1 MEIKLSDY
9 AREMEA
15 FGEDPLYI
23 IQEYLKATGQE
34 IEALGMV
41 VALAANKSKKV
52 EAQLNY
58 ARSWLPNKIDLAR
71 ANKNVTP
78 CQAKLLD
85 RLTDIFLLGMDIP
98 SQYLEEVKTTI
109 PQMKM
114 PQFIFVPMVE
124 WLRDKYGIKFL
135 EEKENDERRV
145 EKEDL

>member
-9 AREMEA
+9 AKEMEA

-23 IQEYLKATGQE
+23 IQEYIKTTGKE

-41 VALAANKSKKV
+41 VALAANKSNKI

-58 ARSWLPNKIDLAR
+58 ARSWIPNKIDLVKS
-71 ANKNVTP
+71 NKKITAD
-78 CQAKLLD
+78 QAKLLD

-114 PQFIFVPMVE
+114 PQFVFVPMVE
-124 WLRDKYGIKFL
+124 WLRDKYGIRFMD
-135 EEKENDERRV
+135 KEVNSDT
-145 EKEDL
+145 

>member
-9 AREMEA
+9 ARNLEA

-23 IQEYLKATGQE
+23 IQEYIKTTGKE

-58 ARSWLPNKIDLAR
+58 ARSWIPNKIDLAK

-78 CQAKLLD
+78 CQAKMLD

-98 SQYLEEVKTTI
+98 PQYLEEVKTTI

-114 PQFIFVPMVE
+114 PKFIFVPMVE
-124 WLRDKYGIKFL
+124 WLRDKYGIRFMEDGKT
-135 EEKENDERRV
+135 DER
-145 EKEDL
+145 KNKIG

>member
-9 AREMEA
+9 AKEMES
-15 FGEDPLYI
+15 FGEEPLYI
-23 IQEYLKATGQE
+23 IQEYIKAKGKE

-58 ARSWLPNKIDLAR
+58 ARSWIPNKVDLER

-124 WLRDKYGIKFL
+124 WLRDKYGIRFMG
-135 EEKENDERRV
+135 
-145 EKEDL
+145 EKEDE

>member
-23 IQEYLKATGQE
+23 IQEYIKTTEKE

-41 VALAANKSKKV
+41 VALAENKSNKI

-58 ARSWLPNKIDLAR
+58 ARSWIPNKFDLAR

-85 RLTDIFLLGMDIP
+85 RLTDIFLLGMDVP
-98 SQYLEEVKTTI
+98 SQYLDEVEATI

-124 WLRDKYGIKFL
+124 WLRDKYGIQFMAVRD
-135 EEKENDERRV
+135 DE
-145 EKEDL
+145 

>member
-1 MEIKLSDY
+1 MDVKLSDY
-9 AREMEA
+9 ARKMEI

-23 IQEYLKATGQE
+23 IQEYIKATEKE
-34 IEALGMV
+34 IDALGMV

-58 ARSWLPNKIDLAR
+58 ARSWIPNKVDLAR

-98 SQYLEEVKTTI
+98 SQYLDEVKATI

-124 WLRDKYGIKFL
+124 WLRDKYGIRFMEDGKT
-135 EEKENDERRV
+135 DER
-145 EKEDL
+145 KNKIG

>member
-23 IQEYLKATGQE
+23 IQEYIKATGEE

-58 ARSWLPNKIDLAR
+58 ARSWIPNKVDLVK
-71 ANKNVTP
+71 ANKGVTAR
-78 CQAKLLD
+78 QARILD
-85 RLTDIFLLGMDIP
+85 ILTDIFLLGMDIP
-98 SQYLEEVKTTI
+98 SQYLDEVKATI

-124 WLRDKYGIKFL
+124 WLRDKYGIQFM
-135 EEKENDERRV
+135 EVRDDE
-145 EKEDL
+145 

>member
-9 AREMEA
+9 ARDMEA

-23 IQEYLKATGQE
+23 IQEYIKATGKE

-58 ARSWLPNKIDLAR
+58 ARSWIPNKIDLMR
-71 ANKNVTP
+71 SNANKKLTH

-98 SQYLEEVKTTI
+98 SQYLDEVKATI

-114 PQFIFVPMVE
+114 PKFIFVPMVE
-124 WLRDKYGIKFL
+124 WLRDKYGIRFM
-135 EEKENDERRV
+135 EGEKTDEQ
-145 EKEDL
+145 D

>member
-23 IQEYLKATGQE
+23 IQEYLKATGKE

-41 VALAANKSKKV
+41 VALATNKSNKI
-52 EAQLNY
+52 EGQLNY
-58 ARSWLPNKIDLAR
+58 ARSWLPNVIDLAR

-78 CQAKLLD
+78 CQAKMLDKLL
-85 RLTDIFLLGMDIP
+85 TFFLLGMDIP
-98 SQYLEEVKTTI
+98 SQYLDEVKATI

-124 WLRDKYGIKFL
+124 WLRDKYGIKFM
-135 EEKENDERRV
+135 EGEKTDEQ
-145 EKEDL
+145 D

>member
-1 MEIKLSDY
+1 MEIKLSDF
-9 AREMEA
+9 AINMEA

-23 IQEYLKATGQE
+23 IQEYIKTTGKE

-58 ARSWLPNKIDLAR
+58 AQSWILNRVDLAR

-78 CQAKLLD
+78 CQAKMLD

-98 SQYLEEVKTTI
+98 SQYLDEVKATI

-124 WLRDKYGIKFL
+124 WLRDRYGIRFM
-135 EEKENDERRV
+135 EEKEDE
-145 EKEDL
+145 

>member
-1 MEIKLSDY
+1 MDVKLSEY
-9 AREMEA
+9 ARAMEA

-23 IQEYLKATGQE
+23 IQEYIKTTGKE

-58 ARSWLPNKIDLAR
+58 ARSWIPNKIDLAR
-71 ANKNVTP
+71 ANNKETS

-85 RLTDIFLLGMDIP
+85 RLTNIFLLGMDIP
-98 SQYLEEVKTTI
+98 PQYLEEVKTTI

-114 PQFIFVPMVE
+114 PQFVFVPMVE
-124 WLRDKYGIKFL
+124 WLRDKYGIRFMD
-135 EEKENDERRV
+135 KEVNSDT
-145 EKEDL
+145 

>member
-1 MEIKLSDY
+1 
-9 AREMEA
+9 
-15 FGEDPLYI
+15 
-23 IQEYLKATGQE
+23 
-34 IEALGMV
+34 MV

-58 ARSWLPNKIDLAR
+58 ARSWIPNKVDLAR

-85 RLTDIFLLGMDIP
+85 RLTDIYLLGMDIP
-98 SQYLEEVKTTI
+98 SQYLDEVKATI

-124 WLRDKYGIKFL
+124 WLRDKYGIRFMEGK
-135 EEKENDERRV
+135 KTDEQ
-145 EKEDL
+145 D

>member
-1 MEIKLSDY
+1 MDVKLSEY
-9 AREMEA
+9 ARAMEA
-15 FGEDPLYI
+15 FGEEPLYI

-41 VALAANKSKKV
+41 VALAANKSKNV

-58 ARSWLPNKIDLAR
+58 ARSWIPNKVDLVR

-98 SQYLEEVKTTI
+98 SQYLDEVKATI

-114 PQFIFVPMVE
+114 PQFVFVPMVE
-124 WLRDKYGIKFL
+124 WLRDKYGIRFMD
-135 EEKENDERRV
+135 KEVNSDT
-145 EKEDL
+145 

>member
-1 MEIKLSDY
+1 MDIKLSDY
-9 AREMEA
+9 ARKMEI

-23 IQEYLKATGQE
+23 IQEYIKTTGKE

-41 VALAANKSKKV
+41 VALAVNKSKKV

-58 ARSWLPNKIDLAR
+58 ARSWIPNKVDLMR
-71 ANKNVTP
+71 SNANKNLMP

-98 SQYLEEVKTTI
+98 PQYLEEVKTTI

-124 WLRDKYGIKFL
+124 WLRDKYGIRFMD
-135 EEKENDERRV
+135 KEVNSDT
-145 EKEDL
+145 

>member
-9 AREMEA
+9 ARNMEA

-23 IQEYLKATGQE
+23 IQEYIKATGKE
-34 IEALGMV
+34 IDALGII

-58 ARSWLPNKIDLAR
+58 ARSWIPNKVDLAR

-98 SQYLEEVKTTI
+98 SQYFDEVKATI

-124 WLRDKYGIKFL
+124 WLRDKYGIKFM
-135 EEKENDERRV
+135 EGEKTDER
-145 EKEDL
+145 D

>member
-9 AREMEA
+9 ARNMEA

-23 IQEYLKATGQE
+23 IQEYIKATEKE

-58 ARSWLPNKIDLAR
+58 ARSWIPNKIDLVK

-98 SQYLEEVKTTI
+98 PQYLEEVKTTI

-124 WLRDKYGIKFL
+124 WLRDKYGIQFMNG
-135 EEKENDERRV
+135 EKTDER
-145 EKEDL
+145 D

>member
-1 MEIKLSDY
+1 MDVKLSEY
-9 AREMEA
+9 ARAMEA

-41 VALAANKSKKV
+41 VALAVNKSKKV

-58 ARSWLPNKIDLAR
+58 ARSWIPNKIDLVKS
-71 ANKNVTP
+71 NKKITVD
-78 CQAKLLD
+78 QAKLLD

-98 SQYLEEVKTTI
+98 LQYLEEVKTTI

-114 PQFIFVPMVE
+114 PQFVFVPMVE
-124 WLRDKYGIKFL
+124 WLRDKYGIQFIDE
-135 EEKENDERRV
+135 EEKSDT
-145 EKEDL
+145 

>member
-9 AREMEA
+9 ARDMEA
-15 FGEDPLYI
+15 FGEDSLYI
-23 IQEYLKATGQE
+23 IQEYIKATGQE

-41 VALAANKSKKV
+41 VALAANKSNKI

-58 ARSWLPNKIDLAR
+58 ARSWIPNKIDLVKS
-71 ANKNVTP
+71 NKKITID
-78 CQAKLLD
+78 QAKLLD

-114 PQFIFVPMVE
+114 PKFIFVPMVE
-124 WLRDKYGIKFL
+124 WLRDKYGIRFMD
-135 EEKENDERRV
+135 EEVNSDT
-145 EKEDL
+145 

>member
-9 AREMEA
+9 AKNMEA

-23 IQEYLKATGQE
+23 IQEYIKTTGKE
-34 IEALGMV
+34 IDALGMV

-58 ARSWLPNKIDLAR
+58 ARSWIPNKVDLAK
-71 ANKNVTP
+71 ANKGVTAR
-78 CQAKLLD
+78 QARMLD

-98 SQYLEEVKTTI
+98 SQYLDEVEATVS
-109 PQMKM
+109 QMEM
-114 PQFIFVPMVE
+114 PKLVFVPMVE

-135 EEKENDERRV
+135 EQ
-145 EKEDL
+145 

>member
-9 AREMEA
+9 VKGMEA

-23 IQEYLKATGQE
+23 IQEYIKTTGKE

-41 VALAANKSKKV
+41 VALAVNKSKKV

-58 ARSWLPNKIDLAR
+58 ARSWIPNKVDLVK
-71 ANKNVTP
+71 ANKNVAP
-78 CQAKLLD
+78 CQAKMLDKLL
-85 RLTDIFLLGMDIP
+85 TIFLLGMDIP
-98 SQYLEEVKTTI
+98 SQYLDEVKATI

-124 WLRDKYGIKFL
+124 WLRDKYGIWFMG
-135 EEKENDERRV
+135 
-145 EKEDL
+145 EKEDE

>member
-23 IQEYLKATGQE
+23 IQEYIKATGKE

-41 VALAANKSKKV
+41 VALAENKSKKV

-58 ARSWLPNKIDLAR
+58 ARSWIPNKVDLMR
-71 ANKNVTP
+71 SNANKNLTH

-98 SQYLEEVKTTI
+98 SQYLDEVKATI

-124 WLRDKYGIKFL
+124 WLRDKYGIRFM
-135 EEKENDERRV
+135 EGEKTDEQ
-145 EKEDL
+145 D

>member
-1 MEIKLSDY
+1 MDIKLSDY
-9 AREMEA
+9 ARKMEI

-23 IQEYLKATGQE
+23 IQEYIKTTGKE

-41 VALAANKSKKV
+41 VALAVNKSKKV

-58 ARSWLPNKIDLAR
+58 ARSWIPNKVDLMR
-71 ANKNVTP
+71 SNANKNLMP

-98 SQYLEEVKTTI
+98 SQYLDEVKSTI

-124 WLRDKYGIKFL
+124 WLRDKYGIRFMD
-135 EEKENDERRV
+135 KEVNSDT
-145 EKEDL
+145 

>member
-23 IQEYLKATGQE
+23 IQEYIKATGEE

-58 ARSWLPNKIDLAR
+58 ARSWIPNKIDLVR

-98 SQYLEEVKTTI
+98 SQYLDEVKGTI

-124 WLRDKYGIKFL
+124 WLRDKYGIRFMEDGKT
-135 EEKENDERRV
+135 DER
-145 EKEDL
+145 KNKIG

>member
-9 AREMEA
+9 AKNMEA
-15 FGEDPLYI
+15 FGEEPLYI

-41 VALAANKSKKV
+41 VALAVNKSKKV

-58 ARSWLPNKIDLAR
+58 ARSWIPNKIDLAR

-98 SQYLEEVKTTI
+98 SQYFDEVKATI

-124 WLRDKYGIKFL
+124 WLRDKYGIRFMD
-135 EEKENDERRV
+135 KEVNSDT
-145 EKEDL
+145 

>member
-9 AREMEA
+9 ARNMED

-23 IQEYLKATGQE
+23 IQEYIKATGKE

-41 VALAANKSKKV
+41 VALAVNKSKKV

-58 ARSWLPNKIDLAR
+58 ARSWIPNKVDLAR

-114 PQFIFVPMVE
+114 PKFIFVPMVE
-124 WLRDKYGIKFL
+124 WLRDKYGIKFM
-135 EEKENDERRV
+135 EGEKTDER
-145 EKEDL
+145 D

>member
-9 AREMEA
+9 AKEMES

-23 IQEYLKATGQE
+23 IQEYIKTTGKE

-41 VALAANKSKKV
+41 VALAVNKSKKV

-58 ARSWLPNKIDLAR
+58 ARLWIPNKVDLVK
-71 ANKNVTP
+71 ANKKVTP

-98 SQYLEEVKTTI
+98 SQYLDEVKATI

-124 WLRDKYGIKFL
+124 WLRDKYGIRFMD
-135 EEKENDERRV
+135 KEVNSDT
-145 EKEDL
+145 

>member
-1 MEIKLSDY
+1 MEIKLSDF
-9 AREMEA
+9 ARNMEA
-15 FGEDPLYI
+15 LGEDPLYI
-23 IQEYLKATGQE
+23 MQEYIKATGNE

-41 VALAANKSKKV
+41 VALAANKSKNV

-58 ARSWLPNKIDLAR
+58 ARSWIPNKVDLAR

-98 SQYLEEVKTTI
+98 SQYLDEVKSTI

-114 PQFIFVPMVE
+114 PRMIFVPMVE
-124 WLRDKYGIKFL
+124 WLRDKYGIRFMG
-135 EEKENDERRV
+135 
-145 EKEDL
+145 EKEDE

>member
-9 AREMEA
+9 AKNMEA

-23 IQEYLKATGQE
+23 IQEYIKATGKE

-58 ARSWLPNKIDLAR
+58 ARSWIPNKIDLAR

-98 SQYLEEVKTTI
+98 PQYLEEVKTTI

-124 WLRDKYGIKFL
+124 WLRDKYGIKFM
-135 EEKENDERRV
+135 EGEKTDEQ
-145 EKEDL
+145 D

>member
-1 MEIKLSDY
+1 MEIKLSDF
-9 AREMEA
+9 ARNMEA

-23 IQEYLKATGQE
+23 IQEYIKTTGKE

-58 ARSWLPNKIDLAR
+58 ARSWIPNKIDLAR

-98 SQYLEEVKTTI
+98 SQYLDEVKATI
-109 PQMKM
+109 PQIKM

-124 WLRDKYGIKFL
+124 WLRDKYGIRFMEDGKT
-135 EEKENDERRV
+135 DER
-145 EKEDL
+145 KNKIG

>member
-9 AREMEA
+9 ARNMEA
-15 FGEDPLYI
+15 FGEDSLYI
-23 IQEYLKATGQE
+23 IQEYIKAMGKE

-58 ARSWLPNKIDLAR
+58 ARSWIPNKVDLVK
-71 ANKNVTP
+71 ANKGVTAR
-78 CQAKLLD
+78 QAKLLD

-98 SQYLEEVKTTI
+98 SQYLDEVKATI

-124 WLRDKYGIKFL
+124 WLRDKYGICFMKG
-135 EEKENDERRV
+135 EKTDER
-145 EKEDL
+145 D

>member
-1 MEIKLSDY
+1 MDVKLSEY
-9 AREMEA
+9 ARAMEA
-15 FGEDPLYI
+15 FGEEPLYI

-58 ARSWLPNKIDLAR
+58 ARSWIPNKIDLVKS
-71 ANKNVTP
+71 NKKITAD
-78 CQAKLLD
+78 QAKLLD

-114 PQFIFVPMVE
+114 PQFVFVPMVE
-124 WLRDKYGIKFL
+124 WLREKYGIRFMD
-135 EEKENDERRV
+135 EEVNSDT
-145 EKEDL
+145 